1 MFLNDYYSRFSLSH
15 LKDFLQDF
23 LDESGLKTAVVTEVD
38 VTQDLYRNTD
48 LVCVLIKVSSS
59 ENVGLETKIKK
70 AMAEAGFFDIP
81 FCEYHFYTDVFPSD
95 NPFYMELKIANKNKE
110 ENKMKQLPEIKKII
124 HSGDYTHIMW
134 EDGTKTSVK
143 RAEGTPNDPYSAFA
157 QAVLKKLYGS
167 TENAKFE
174 HDLRQN
180 SDKVQKKILA
190 QKELRREKQRKAE
203 QKKIDWELKRQESE
217 LAEKEEQVKAIRAKR
232 QSMFKRN
239 SEV

>member
-1 MFLNDYYSRFSLSH
+1 MFYPYSRYSSYD

-23 LDESGLKTAVVTEVD
+23 FDESGLKTAVVDEVRI
-38 VTQDLYRNTD
+38 TKDLYKPIE
-48 LVCVLIKVSSS
+48 LVYVTVKVSSS
-59 ENVGLETKIKK
+59 ENVRLQDKIEK
-70 AMAEAGFFDIP
+70 ALREVGIMGVPFREFHFDFEILP
-81 FCEYHFYTDVFPSD
+81 PV
-95 NPFYMELKIANKNKE
+95 NPFYVELQTAIKNKE

-134 EDGTKTSVK
+134 EDGSKTSVK

-157 QAVLKKLYGS
+157 QAVLKKLFGS

-174 HDLRQN
+174 HELRQN

-203 QKKIDWELKRQESE
+203 QKKIDRELKRQESE